1 MTTARAIPWDL
12 YEEHLDEAAFVWGLW
27 ERSLDA
33 ANYTLDEVIAGPEE
47 RLLAHLDGLVLG
59 GAPVAE
65 KLLSPALAD
74 DDPGK
79 VAAAAW
85 ALLQAEDADHL
96 EVVLEAVAAADKRE
110 TRAAIARAFEL
121 CHRTDRARRLLP
133 RLQGSP
139 PNLQAVIVGA
149 VAAETGNAST
159 AEGGGAPILGGELPL
174 ATLLESRHPELL
186 AAALRALRRA
196 PDPELAPQVETA
208 LSSPYVTVRDA
219 AIEAGVVLG
228 LKAAWRACN
237 KLVARNAPGC
247 KLALAVLALGGE
259 AVDRAT
265 VMKRLEVEALRRDA
279 AWALGFAGTLD
290 AAAAALALVGDET
303 IGAVAGDSFA
313 TITGATLAGDLVMVG
328 QTDNTSP
335 PPVDDDDD
343 DAPLPIL
350 RPEDDL
356 PRPDPDRL
364 RAWWT
369 KAQRQAEPPFDPAH
383 RYVGGRLLAGD
394 AVRAAIQAGPTW
406 RRRVW
411 CLEVARRTGQ
421 DLDGGTWARLQRARA
436 AAFTVDARRPWAAAS
451 APRA

>member
-1 MTTARAIPWDL
+1 MISTPAGRAIRWDI

-27 ERSLDA
+27 EQSLDA

-59 GAPVAE
+59 GVAVAQ
-65 KLLSPALAD
+65 KLLLPALAD

-96 EVVLEAVAAADKRE
+96 ELVLEAAAAAEKRE

-133 RLQGSP
+133 RLAASP
-139 PNLQAVIVGA
+139 PNVQAVIVTA
-149 VAAETGNAST
+149 VAAEAG
-159 AEGGGAPILGGELPL
+159 EGGGGGLPL

-186 AAALRALRRA
+186 AAGLRALRRA
-196 PDPELAPQVETA
+196 PDPELAPAVEAA
-208 LSSPYVTVRDA
+208 LSSPYVIVRDA

-228 LKAAWRACN
+228 MKAAWRACN

-265 VMKRLEVEALRRDA
+265 IVKRLEVEALRRDA

-290 AAAAALALVGDET
+290 AAAAALALVGDDT

-313 TITGATLAGDLVMVG
+313 TITGAALAGDLIMVG
-328 QTDNTSP
+328 QTDDTAP
-335 PPVDDDDD
+335 PAPDEDEDD
-343 DAPLPIL
+343 DAPLPVV

-369 KAQRQAEPPFDPAH
+369 KAQEQADPSFDPAQ
-383 RYVGGRLLAGD
+383 RYVGGRPLAGD
-394 AVRAAIQAGPTW
+394 AVRAAIQSGPTW

-421 DLDGGTWARLQRARA
+421 DLDGGTWARRQRARA
-436 AAFTVDARRPWAAAS
+436 AAFTVDARRPWAAPP
-451 APRA
+451 APRT